1 MIMTTDFLFL
11 FPSPTEAHDPI
22 SATVPHQGPCPEKML
37 PNTRPPPPPPP
48 NEPSPPYQVLLHI
61 MRLSFTTVR
70 AFSPRGLWGTP
81 GGQSPPGTLG
91 ATGGDLDSCKDSE
104 SSY

>member
-1 MIMTTDFLFL
+1 MTTHVLFL

-37 PNTRPPPPPPP
+37 PNTRPPHPPP
-48 NEPSPPYQVLLHI
+48 NEPSPLPGPTPYNEAV
-61 MRLSFTTVR
+61 FTTVR

>member
-1 MIMTTDFLFL
+1 MNPSNNDHRLLFFISNTDK
-11 FPSPTEAHDPI
+11 
-22 SATVPHQGPCPEKML
+22 SARSEFGDRPHQGPCPEKML
-37 PNTRPPPPPPP
+37 PNTRPPPP
-48 NEPSPPYQVLLHI
+48 NEPSPLPGPTPYNEAV
-61 MRLSFTTVR
+61 FTTVR

>member
-1 MIMTTDFLFL
+1 MTTDFLFL

-22 SATVPHQGPCPEKML
+22 SATVPHQGPCPEKLL
-37 PNTRPPPPPPP
+37 PNTRPPPPP
-48 NEPSPPYQVLLHI
+48 NEPSPLPGPTPYNEAV
-61 MRLSFTTVR
+61 FTTVR

-104 SSY
+104 SIY

>member
-37 PNTRPPPPPPP
+37 PNTRPPRTPP
-48 NEPSPPYQVLLHI
+48 ERTIPPYQVLLHI
-61 MRLSFTTVR
+61 MRLSLQLSGP
-70 AFSPRGLWGTP
+70 SP
-81 GGQSPPGTLG
+81 LG
-91 ATGGDLDSCKDSE
+91 ASGAPQGGKAPLVP
-104 SSY
+104 

>member
-1 MIMTTDFLFL
+1 MTTDFLFL
-11 FPSPTEAHDPI
+11 FPSPTEAHAPN

-37 PNTRPPPPPPP
+37 PNTRPPPPP
-48 NEPSPPYQVLLHI
+48 NEPSPLPGPTPYNEAV
-61 MRLSFTTVR
+61 FTTVR

-91 ATGGDLDSCKDSE
+91 ATSGDLDSCKDSE

>member
-37 PNTRPPPPPPP
+37 PNTRPPPPPERTIPP
-48 NEPSPPYQVLLHI
+48 LPGPTPYNEAVFYNWPGLPPGGPLG
-61 MRLSFTTVR
+61 R
-70 AFSPRGLWGTP
+70 PRGAKP
-81 GGQSPPGTLG
+81 PPPGTLR

>member
-1 MIMTTDFLFL
+1 MTTDFLFL

-37 PNTRPPPPPPP
+37 PNTRPPPPRTNHPPLP
-48 NEPSPPYQVLLHI
+48 GPTPYNEAV
-61 MRLSFTTVR
+61 FTTVR